1 MLNAEVD
8 LLRRVPLFAGIE
20 SSRLKLLAYTSDVV
34 TYQASQ
40 VLFKKGDV
48 GDAAYVIIKGDA
60 EVIIASDDG
69 AEIPIA
75 VLHDG
80 DFVGEIAILCDTPR
94 TATVRAKGELKA
106 LTHPQGAVLR
116 TVASVPRDGGGDD
129 PAARRAPD
137 PHDRGAGGGTAPEPT
152 LKATRWPT
160 RRFWSK
166 SGERAEASP
175 PRPRPISSTAA
186 IPAAWR
192 CAAAATS

>member
-1 MLNAEVD
+1 VSLLNAEVD
-8 LLRRVPLFAGIE
+8 LLRRVPLFSGIE
-20 SSRLKLLAYTSDVV
+20 PSRLKLLAYTSDVV

-60 EVIIASDDG
+60 DVIVNSDG

-106 LTHPQGAVLR
+106 LRIRKEPFFELLHQFPEMAVEMTRLLAERLTR
-116 TVASVPRDGGGDD
+116 TTAELVEAQ
-129 PAARRAPD
+129 RRA
-137 PHDRGAGGGTAPEPT
+137 HA
-152 LKATRWPT
+152 
-160 RRFWSK
+160 
-166 SGERAEASP
+166 
-175 PRPRPISSTAA
+175 
-186 IPAAWR
+186 
-192 CAAAATS
+192 